1 MLLEKVP
8 GCKLH
13 GETIDCRFATLQN
26 LSIFEEKA
34 SQRKGS
40 TILGKY
46 DFFMWLVLYLIWCF
60 LFPSGIP
67 LRVHS
72 KDSADSE
79 ISETFSSLSQEQ
91 CAPPLPPHLPTHTSS
106 FPSLF
111 LSQPPPFYPSVPPN
125 IPPPLLPSHFPP
137 PQLHALSQPPS
148 SLHINPAMFTPGR
161 DVRSSISYSQQR

>member
-13 GETIDCRFATLQN
+13 GETVDCRFATLQN

-34 SQRKGS
+34 SQRKGN
-40 TILGKY
+40 TIFGKY
-46 DFFMWLVLYLIWCF
+46 YFLHFVLHLTLC
-60 LFPSGIP
+60 LSFPSGMP

-79 ISETFSSLSQEQ
+79 VSETFSSLSQEQ
-91 CAPPLPPHLPTHTSS
+91 CAPALVPHLPTHTSS

-111 LSQPPPFYPSVPPN
+111 LSQPPPFYQSVPPS
-125 IPPPLLPSHFPP
+125 IPSPLLPSHFPP
-137 PQLHALSQPPS
+137 PQLHALSQPPP